1 MLHLHRPKPGVQTF
15 LKAGKKHSAMPK
27 QLDQENAQKLL
38 AKYKIP
44 VCLTRIFALGQ
55 LEMPNRTDAKI
66 LQSLK
71 YPIVLKTAA
80 EEVLHKSDIG
90 AVIANIQNHAGLVQ
104 AAKAISQNVK
114 KHYPNAKE
122 IFVLQEQ
129 LKGRETIIGIK
140 QDPQFGPVLM
150 FGLGGIFVEVFKDVS
165 FRIAPI
171 KKEDALAMINE
182 IKGAALLK
190 GARGEKPADLGQ
202 IADILLKASKLAEE
216 NKQIIELDFN
226 PVIVNEKGAKVVDV
240 RIIMQD

>member
-1 MLHLHRPKPGVQTF
+1 
-15 LKAGKKHSAMPK
+15 MPK
-27 QLDQENAQKLL
+27 QLDQESAQKLL

-44 VCLTRIFALGQ
+44 VCLTRIFTLNQ
-55 LEMPNRTDAKI
+55 LELPNRADAKI
-66 LQSLK
+66 LNGLK
-71 YPIVLKTAA
+71 YPVVLKTAA
-80 EEVLHKSDIG
+80 EEVVHKSDIG
-90 AVIANIQNHAGLVQ
+90 AVIANIQNHAGLID
-104 AAKAISQNVK
+104 AAKRISQNVK
-114 KHYPNAKE
+114 KHHPNAKE

-171 KKEDALAMINE
+171 KKDDALAMINE

-190 GARGEKPADLGQ
+190 GARGEKPADLNQ

-226 PVIVNEKGAKVVDV
+226 PVIVNDKGANVVDV
-240 RIIMQD
+240 RIIIAD